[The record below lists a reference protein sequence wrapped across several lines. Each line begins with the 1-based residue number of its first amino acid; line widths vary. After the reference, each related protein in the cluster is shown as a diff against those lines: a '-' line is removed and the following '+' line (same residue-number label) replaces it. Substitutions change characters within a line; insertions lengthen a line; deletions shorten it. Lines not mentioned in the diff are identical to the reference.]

1 MRNEKIGYK
10 IREQTL
16 QRVPFLLVAGD
27 KERDA
32 GAIAIRS
39 RDGED
44 LGVLPLAQAVAYL
57 KGVAKAPDF
66 AARQAVLQALCARL
80 GVHFNALARNEP

>member
-1 MRNEKIGYK
+1 KIGYK

-16 QRVPFLLVAGD
+16 QRVPFLLVAGS
-27 KERDA
+27 KEIKA

-44 LGVLPLAQAVAYL
+44 LGVLPLDQALRYL
-57 KGVAKAPDF
+57 QTATQTPDF
-66 AARQAVLQALCARL
+66 VARREAQQRLCARL
-80 GVHFNALARNEP
+80 GAETHTSITG